1 MQKIYDF
8 EKIFEL
14 LNQMEQ
20 CVNEVARL
28 RKTLNDKSVE
38 KVMQTERKKADNLIQ
53 ALMQNSKSKA
63 MDYLIS

>member
-20 CVNEVARL
+20 CVNEVTRL

>member
-14 LNQMEQ
+14 LNQMEH

>member
-1 MQKIYDF
+1 MKTYDF

-14 LNQMEQ
+14 LNQMEP
-20 CVNEVARL
+20 CVNEAARL

>member
-1 MQKIYDF
+1 MLKTYDF

-14 LNQMEQ
+14 LNQMEH
-20 CVNEVARL
+20 CVNEVTRL